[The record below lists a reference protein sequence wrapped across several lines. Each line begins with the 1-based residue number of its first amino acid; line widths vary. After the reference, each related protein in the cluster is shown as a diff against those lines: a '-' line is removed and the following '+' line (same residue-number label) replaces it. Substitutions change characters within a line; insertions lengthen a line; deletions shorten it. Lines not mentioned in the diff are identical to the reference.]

1 MDVTDAGTPAQA
13 TRSRA
18 EALCAHAEG
27 SISED
32 GILAAARER
41 AVEIGAGAVTPAV
54 GALLSLLAKLS
65 NAKAVA
71 EVGTGAGVSGLWLL
85 SGMSGDGVLT
95 TIDIEPEYQRL
106 AKQAFSEAGI
116 GPSRTRLISGRA
128 QEVLTRLADDS
139 YDLVFIDADPI
150 DQPDYVVEGV
160 RLLRS
165 GGVIV
170 VHRAGLSGRAGDPTA
185 RDADVTAV
193 REAAR
198 LIAED
203 ERLTPAL
210 VPLGDGVLAAV
221 RDEASRPVARDSLA
235 RTGRASKP
243 GWLRPRSLGAIPS
256 GWRPVRPLGAARC
269 PRSTPRRYPEW
280 SQKPS
285 GKQRG
290 CFGTTGLLLITPGL
304 VLNSTPMPPRPTAR

>member
-1 MDVTDAGTPAQA
+1 MDGTDAETPGQA
-13 TRSRA
+13 APSRA
-18 EALCAHAEG
+18 ESLCAHAEE

-32 GILAAARER
+32 ALLAAARER

-65 NAKAVA
+65 GGKAVA

-85 SGMSGDGVLT
+85 SGMSDDGVLT
-95 TIDIEPEYQRL
+95 TIDIEPEYLRV
-106 AKQAFSEAGI
+106 AKQSFSDAGI
-116 GPSRTRLISGRA
+116 GPSRTRLIGGRA
-128 QEVLTRLADDS
+128 QEVLTRLADES

-165 GGVIV
+165 GGVVV
-170 VHRAGLSGRAGDPTA
+170 VHRAALGGRAGDPAA
-185 RDADVTAV
+185 RDAEVAAV

-221 RDEASRPVARDSLA
+221 RE
-235 RTGRASKP
+235 
-243 GWLRPRSLGAIPS
+243 
-256 GWRPVRPLGAARC
+256 
-269 PRSTPRRYPEW
+269 
-280 SQKPS
+280 
-285 GKQRG
+285 
-290 CFGTTGLLLITPGL
+290 
-304 VLNSTPMPPRPTAR
+304 

>member
-1 MDVTDAGTPAQA
+1 MEGTSGTSDDTGHP

-18 EALCAHAEG
+18 DSLLTHAEQ

-32 GILAAARER
+32 AILAGARER
-41 AVEIGAGAVTPAV
+41 AVDSGAGAVTPAA

-65 NAKAVA
+65 GGKAVA

-85 SGMSGDGVLT
+85 SGMSDDGVLT
-95 TIDIEPEYQRL
+95 TIDIEPEYVRL
-106 AKQAFSEAGI
+106 ARQAFAEAHV

-150 DQPDYVVEGV
+150 DQPEYVVEGV

-170 VHRAGLSGRAGDPTA
+170 VHRAALGGRAGDPEA
-185 RDADVTAV
+185 RDAEVAAV

-210 VPLGDGVLAAV
+210 IPLGDGLLAAV
-221 RDEASRPVARDSLA
+221 RD
-235 RTGRASKP
+235 
-243 GWLRPRSLGAIPS
+243 
-256 GWRPVRPLGAARC
+256 
-269 PRSTPRRYPEW
+269 
-280 SQKPS
+280 
-285 GKQRG
+285 
-290 CFGTTGLLLITPGL
+290 
-304 VLNSTPMPPRPTAR
+304 

>member
-1 MDVTDAGTPAQA
+1 MDGTDAGTPDQA
-13 TRSRA
+13 APSRA
-18 EALCAHAEG
+18 ESLSAHAEG

-32 GILAAARER
+32 ALLAAARER
-41 AVEIGAGAVTPAV
+41 AVDIGAGAVTPAV
-54 GALLSLLAKLS
+54 GALLSLLTKLS
-65 NAKAVA
+65 GGKAVA

-85 SGMSGDGVLT
+85 SGMSDDGVLT
-95 TIDIEPEYQRL
+95 TIDIEPEYLRL

-128 QEVLTRLADDS
+128 QDVLTRLADES
-139 YDLVFIDADPI
+139 YDLVFVDADPV

-170 VHRAGLSGRAGDPTA
+170 VHRAALGGRAGDPAA
-185 RDADVTAV
+185 RDAEVAAV

-210 VPLGDGVLAAV
+210 VPLGDGILAAV
-221 RDEASRPVARDSLA
+221 RD
-235 RTGRASKP
+235 
-243 GWLRPRSLGAIPS
+243 
-256 GWRPVRPLGAARC
+256 
-269 PRSTPRRYPEW
+269 
-280 SQKPS
+280 
-285 GKQRG
+285 
-290 CFGTTGLLLITPGL
+290 
-304 VLNSTPMPPRPTAR
+304 

>member
-1 MDVTDAGTPAQA
+1 VTFIARGDPGVSEWGGSALHGARLPVGYANPTTLRGMASTDETQGQEAPSQA
-13 TRSRA
+13 DSMS
-18 EALCAHAEG
+18 AHAEG

-32 GILAAARER
+32 AILANARER
-41 AVEIGAGAVTPAV
+41 AVDIGAGAVTPAV

-65 NAKAVA
+65 GGKAVA

-85 SGMSGDGVLT
+85 SGMSDDGVLT
-95 TIDIEPEYQRL
+95 TIDIEPEYVRL
-106 AKQAFSEAGI
+106 AKQSFSEAGI

-150 DQPDYVVEGV
+150 DQPGYVLEGV

-170 VHRAGLSGRAGDPTA
+170 VHRAALGGRAGDPEA
-185 RDADVTAV
+185 RDAEVTAV

-198 LIAED
+198 LIAEN

-210 VPLGDGVLAAV
+210 IPLGDGVLAAV
-221 RDEASRPVARDSLA
+221 RD
-235 RTGRASKP
+235 
-243 GWLRPRSLGAIPS
+243 
-256 GWRPVRPLGAARC
+256 
-269 PRSTPRRYPEW
+269 
-280 SQKPS
+280 
-285 GKQRG
+285 
-290 CFGTTGLLLITPGL
+290 
-304 VLNSTPMPPRPTAR
+304 